1 MKKKVFG
8 YFIGLL
14 CCISAI
20 LCLSACDGEV
30 TLRHMHTFSD
40 EWTSDES
47 NHWHAATCGHT
58 DKISGVAQ
66 HTFENDICTICLRPR
81 VSVGL
86 SYSLN
91 EDQTSYSVTGAGTCT
106 DTDIIIP
113 AEYKDLPVTGIADR
127 AFKYWSFVTGITLPD
142 GVTSIGNSAF
152 NGCSALTSITIPD
165 SVTIIGDS
173 AFWGCSALT
182 SITIPDSVTSIGE
195 FAFEDCS
202 ALTSIT
208 IPDSVTSIGEFA
220 FSYCSKLTSI
230 TIPDTVTSIGNS
242 AFRDCSA
249 LTSITIPDSVTS
261 IGIAAFE
268 DCSALTR
275 ITIPDSVTSIGDAAF
290 WGCTSIEHAT
300 MPAMAIEA
308 IPKDSLTGVV
318 LTSGDSIGRSAF
330 SYCSALTSITIPDT
344 VTSIGDFAFYRCS
357 ALTEISFNGTVEQWN
372 ALRKNPYWDSYS
384 GDYTV
389 YCTNGETAK
398 EP

>member
-8 YFIGLL
+8 YFIGLV

-91 EDQTSYSVTGAGTCT
+91 EDQTSYSVTGVGTCT

-127 AFKYWSFVTGITLPD
+127 AFKFCSFVAGITLPD

-165 SVTIIGDS
+165 
-173 AFWGCSALT
+173 
-182 SITIPDSVTSIGE
+182 
-195 FAFEDCS
+195 
-202 ALTSIT
+202 
-208 IPDSVTSIGEFA
+208 
-220 FSYCSKLTSI
+220 
-230 TIPDTVTSIGNS
+230 TVTSIGG
-242 AFRDCSA
+242 F
-249 LTSITIPDSVTS
+249 
-261 IGIAAFE
+261 
-268 DCSALTR
+268 
-275 ITIPDSVTSIGDAAF
+275 
-290 WGCTSIEHAT
+290 
-300 MPAMAIEA
+300 
-308 IPKDSLTGVV
+308 
-318 LTSGDSIGRSAF
+318 AF
-330 SYCSALTSITIPDT
+330 SGCFSLAK
-344 VTSIGDFAFYRCS
+344 
-357 ALTEISFNGTVEQWN
+357 ISFDGTVEQWN
-372 ALRKNPYWDSYS
+372 AVSKGYSWDSDT

>member
-91 EDQTSYSVTGAGTCT
+91 EDKTSYSVTGAGTCT

-127 AFKYWSFVTGITLPD
+127 AFKFCSFVTGITLPD

-173 AFWGCSALT
+173 AFWGC
-182 SITIPDSVTSIGE
+182 
-195 FAFEDCS
+195 
-202 ALTSIT
+202 
-208 IPDSVTSIGEFA
+208 
-220 FSYCSKLTSI
+220 
-230 TIPDTVTSIGNS
+230 
-242 AFRDCSA
+242 
-249 LTSITIPDSVTS
+249 
-261 IGIAAFE
+261 
-268 DCSALTR
+268 
-275 ITIPDSVTSIGDAAF
+275 
-290 WGCTSIEHAT
+290 TSIEHAT

-318 LTSGDSIGRSAF
+318 LTSGDSIGRYAF
-330 SYCSALTSITIPDT
+330 ANCSALTSITIPDT
-344 VTSIGDFAFYRCS
+344 VTSIGGSAFYRCS

-372 ALRKNPYWDSYS
+372 AVSKGTYWDSDT

>member
-8 YFIGLL
+8 CFIGLL

-91 EDQTSYSVTGAGTCT
+91 EDQASYSVTGAGTCT

-127 AFKYWSFVTGITLPD
+127 AFKFCSFVTGITLPD
-142 GVTSIGNSAF
+142 GVTSIGNFAF

-165 SVTIIGDS
+165 TVTIIGDS
-173 AFWGCSALT
+173 AFEDCGALTSITIPDSVTSIGDAAFSGCSALT
-182 SITIPDSVTSIGE
+182 SITIPDSVTSIGY
-195 FAFEDCS
+195 S
-202 ALTSIT
+202 T
-208 IPDSVTSIGEFA
+208 
-220 FSYCSKLTSI
+220 
-230 TIPDTVTSIGNS
+230 
-242 AFRDCSA
+242 
-249 LTSITIPDSVTS
+249 
-261 IGIAAFE
+261 
-268 DCSALTR
+268 
-275 ITIPDSVTSIGDAAF
+275 F

-318 LTSGDSIGRSAF
+318 LTSGDSIGRYAF
-330 SYCSALTSITIPDT
+330 ANCSALTSITIPDT
-344 VTSIGDFAFYRCS
+344 VTSIGGFTFSGCFSLA
-357 ALTEISFNGTVEQWN
+357 EISFNGTVEQWN
-372 ALRKNPYWDSYS
+372 AVSKGTYWDSDT

>member
-8 YFIGLL
+8 YFIGLV

-91 EDQTSYSVTGAGTCT
+91 EDQTSYSVTGVGTCT

-127 AFKYWSFVTGITLPD
+127 AFKFCSFVAGITLPD

-182 SITIPDSVTSIGE
+182 SITIPDSVTSIGN
-195 FAFEDCS
+195 FAFWDCS

-208 IPDSVTSIGEFA
+208 IPDSVTSIG
-220 FSYCSKLTSI
+220 
-230 TIPDTVTSIGNS
+230 NS
-242 AFRDCSA
+242 
-249 LTSITIPDSVTS
+249 
-261 IGIAAFE
+261 AFE
-268 DCSALTR
+268 DCSALTS

-308 IPKDSLTGVV
+308 IPKDSLTAVI
-318 LTSGDSIGRSAF
+318 LTSGDSIYDSAF
-330 SYCSALTSITIPDT
+330 ADCSALTSITIPDT
-344 VTSIGDFAFYRCS
+344 VTSIGGFTFSGCFSLA
-357 ALTEISFNGTVEQWN
+357 EISFDGTMEQWN
-372 ALRKNPYWDSYS
+372 ALRKNPYWDSYT

>member
-1 MKKKVFG
+1 MRKKVFG
-8 YFIGLL
+8 YFIGLV

-91 EDQTSYSVTGAGTCT
+91 EDKTSYSVTGAGTCT

-127 AFKYWSFVTGITLPD
+127 ALAFHRMASITIPD
-142 GVTSIGNSAF
+142 GVTSIGEYAFWGCSALTSVTIPDTVTIIGDSAF
-152 NGCSALTSITIPD
+152 EDCGALTSITIPD
-165 SVTIIGDS
+165 GVISIGNSAFAYCRALTDITIPDSVTSIGYS

-182 SITIPDSVTSIGE
+182 SITIPDSVTSIGNS
-195 FAFEDCS
+195 AFEDCGALTSITIPDSVTSIGDAAFSGCS

-208 IPDSVTSIGEFA
+208 IPDSVTSIGY
-220 FSYCSKLTSI
+220 ST
-230 TIPDTVTSIGNS
+230 
-242 AFRDCSA
+242 
-249 LTSITIPDSVTS
+249 
-261 IGIAAFE
+261 
-268 DCSALTR
+268 
-275 ITIPDSVTSIGDAAF
+275 F
-290 WGCTSIEHAT
+290 WGCSSIEHAT

-308 IPKDSLTGVV
+308 IPKDSLTAVI
-318 LTSGDSIGRSAF
+318 LTSGDSIYDSAF
-330 SYCSALTSITIPDT
+330 ADCSALTSITIPDT
-344 VTSIGDFAFYRCS
+344 VTSIGGFTFSGCFSLA
-357 ALTEISFNGTVEQWN
+357 EISFDGTMEQWN
-372 ALRKNPYWDSYS
+372 ALRKNPYWDSYT

-389 YCTNGETAK
+389 YCTNGEIAK